1 MKTEILDKIDKTLP
15 TPPATGR
22 SLLMMVGLPGTGK
35 TSIVHALKR
44 IHPCVVISTDHIR
57 TFFQDNPTY
66 TLAEMSS
73 VYALCYAI
81 MKRRLRKEQRVV
93 FDASNY
99 LAIHRQRIYDLANQ
113 MSAPLAICAVQA
125 AEETIYNRLTQRMSA
140 DRSDHDLSEADWS
153 VYNWMVQE
161 QEPIMKEHL
170 ILDSTHQPVPD
181 LARHLQNYW
190 LQCETDAKSDPYL
203 QSPSW
208 ASKLSSID

>member
-1 MKTEILDKIDKTLP
+1 MNTEILDKIDETLP
-15 TPPATGR
+15 TPPAMGR

-35 TSIVHALKR
+35 TSIVHALKH

-57 TFFQDNPTY
+57 TFLQDNPTY

-81 MKRRLRKEQRVV
+81 MMRRLKKKQRVV

-99 LAIHRQRIYDLANQ
+99 LAVHRERIYDLARKTGA
-113 MSAPLAICAVQA
+113 SLAICAVQA
-125 AEETIYNRLTQRMSA
+125 SEQTIYARLAQRMSA
-140 DRSDHDLSEADWS
+140 NRSAHDLSEADWS

-161 QEPIMKEHL
+161 QEPIMKDHL
-170 ILDSTHQPVPD
+170 ILDSTHQPTAE
-181 LARHLQNYW
+181 LAQHLQNYW
-190 LQCETDAKSDPYL
+190 LQCEIDAKSDPYL

-208 ASKLSSID
+208 ASKLSPID